1 MLLILLIDSLQL
13 VILPPLT
20 SVAAIDALDPVT
32 ARAYYLG
39 YYPDVAAPLTGE
51 DTDTL
56 YKKAI
61 RRAIGRPIN

>member
-1 MLLILLIDSLQL
+1 MLLMHTTVLIDLLQL

-39 YYPDVAAPLTGE
+39 YYPDVAPLTGG

-56 YKKAI
+56 YKKAMK
-61 RRAIGRPIN
+61 RAIG